1 MPCGVRACAFF
12 IAYRFLFPVLRQT
25 LFETGLPHDTVQ
37 CSFADYAI
45 QSFDELTLGTI
56 LPEAYTGRP
65 VKPRVRLICHGDED
79 LLLEGVDY
87 TVTYSDNV
95 EKGTGRVTVTS
106 LIEELPGTL
115 TGIFTICGAEALNG
129 HPRAYILTKNSSR
142 PVEIGPEY

>member
-1 MPCGVRACAFF
+1 M
-12 IAYRFLFPVLRQT
+12 
-25 LFETGLPHDTVQ
+25 
-37 CSFADYAI
+37 
-45 QSFDELTLGTI
+45 TLGTI

-95 EKGTGRVTVTS
+95 EKGTGRVTATS

-115 TGIFTICGAEALNG
+115 TGIFTICGAEDIAEETAKLLPEHTLFNG
-129 HPRAYILTKNSSR
+129 CADAPCEYTEHIFILENLKYFYDCGLELGDESLAMST
-142 PVEIGPEY
+142 PT